1 MKLALVFI
9 YITYDFSSNHNQS
22 LTSVDMSLEKNETDV
37 QELCI
42 DDLKYFKTTNTS
54 PSLTERFSASKKL
67 SNLLF
72 TPSEDDDPAAK
83 KRKLSLPIVSS
94 YGKNA
99 QTSCYFNQ
107 VKKIED
113 AESTKNV
120 LVKARVSGLLKNKKC
135 HQKNLLQMWSKNT

>member
-1 MKLALVFI
+1 MKSALVFI
-9 YITYDFSSNHNQS
+9 YITYDFSSNHYQS
-22 LTSVDMSLEKNETDV
+22 LTSIDISLEKNETDL
-37 QELCI
+37 QELCN
-42 DDLKYFKTTNTS
+42 DDLRHLKTMNTS

-72 TPSEDDDPAAK
+72 TPSEDNDPVAK

-107 VKKIED
+107 VKKIEV